1 MKIWFYGFVK
11 TTLEIPD
18 DLFRKAKAGA
28 ALRGVKLR
36 DFVAEALASQLTKG
50 EKMPSASTQPRLPPP
65 PKVSKAELRRVRQL
79 IEEDSER
86 IDPED
91 WK

>member
-1 MKIWFYGFVK
+1 MEIWFYGYVK

-18 DLFRKAKAGA
+18 DLFRKAKAAA

-36 DFVAEALASQLTKG
+36 DFVAEALASQLAEG
-50 EKMPSASTQPRLPPP
+50 EKASSTSKLPPQPR
-65 PKVSKAELRRVRQL
+65 VAKAELRRIHQL

>member
-1 MKIWFYGFVK
+1 
-11 TTLEIPD
+11 
-18 DLFRKAKAGA
+18 
-28 ALRGVKLR
+28 
-36 DFVAEALASQLTKG
+36 
-50 EKMPSASTQPRLPPP
+50 MPSAAIQRRLPPP

>member
-1 MKIWFYGFVK
+1 MK

-18 DLFRKAKAGA
+18 DLFRKAKAAA

-50 EKMPSASTQPRLPPP
+50 EKMASASTQPRLPPS

-79 IEEDSER
+79 IEKDSER